1 MRKENNKYIYIYIY
15 ILAVVVVLVVKKNM
29 SIKEVTKSMTS
40 DIIKWRKRIH
50 VVNLD

>member
-1 MRKENNKYIYIYIY
+1 MRKENNKYIYIYI
-15 ILAVVVVLVVKKNM
+15 LVVVVVIVVKKNM